1 MSNAALA
8 GASGVEGRCA
18 GHVAAG
24 MHTPTPSL
32 AQSVQTGDTVN
43 T

>member
-1 MSNAALA
+1 MSNAVLA
-8 GASGVEGRCA
+8 GASGVEGRYA

-24 MHTPTPSL
+24 MHTL